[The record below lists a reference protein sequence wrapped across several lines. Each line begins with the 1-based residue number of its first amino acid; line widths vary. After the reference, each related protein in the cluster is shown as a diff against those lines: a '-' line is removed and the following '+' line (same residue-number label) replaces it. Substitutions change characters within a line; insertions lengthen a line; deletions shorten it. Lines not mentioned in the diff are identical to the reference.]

1 MALASVLFNLPAR
14 HTSTLF
20 IFGFC
25 LTTMRL
31 SRRFRVGGLL
41 FGERMAALPG
51 RHRVGRGLLRLPRLS
66 EAARRQR
73 CAAIIAGASFTGKFA
88 RHIYVY
94 LFCGRRFCSS
104 RWDGCCCARAGLR
117 SGWAAAGPTCEAL
130 KTYTSWQ
137 THGICIF
144 STSFLVN
151 TSGRAPGCCC
161 GGDMLREHRCWR
173 SGLHV
178 FSKGFKQ
185 ERAVEF

>member
-1 MALASVLFNLPAR
+1 MVPAR

-41 FGERMAALPG
+41 FGGRMAAPLG
-51 RHRVGRGLLRLPRLS
+51 RHRPGRGLLRLPRLR

-73 CAAIIAGASFTGKFA
+73 CAAIIAGASFTGKLA

-94 LFCGRRFCSS
+94 LFCGRLALGL
-104 RWDGCCCARAGLR
+104 GCCR
-117 SGWAAAGPTCEAL
+117 SDLCTQAL

-161 GGDMLREHRCWR
+161 GGDVLREHRCWR
-173 SGLHV
+173 SGLDV